1 MAITTPPTAT
11 SAAPSTSA
19 SGIIGNES
27 SLSSWAGPYVTEM
40 LGKGQALSNMPY
52 QAYTGPL
59 TAGPSQ
65 VQSNAFQG
73 IAGLTVS
80 PDQMK
85 AFTPSQFNTTE
96 ANRLMNPYLTTA
108 LEPQLAEARRQA
120 EITNLGNR
128 TAATRAGAFGGGRGA
143 LMESEGQRNLATL
156 LANLTGREYKSAYDT
171 AQNQFNVEQGL
182 GLQVAG
188 QGQQF
193 GLATLQ
199 KQADLG
205 AQQRAIEQ
213 EGVTADIN
221 QFKEERD
228 FPYKQVQYQQSLLQ
242 GLPLGTQSYSYAQPS
257 TFANVQGGA
266 AGLME
271 MYNRLFGSG
280 DKNAST

>member
-1 MAITTPPTAT
+1 
-11 SAAPSTSA
+11 
-19 SGIIGNES
+19 
-27 SLSSWAGPYVTEM
+27 
-40 LGKGQALSNMPY
+40 
-52 QAYTGPL
+52 
-59 TAGPSQ
+59 
-65 VQSNAFQG
+65 
-73 IAGLTVS
+73 
-80 PDQMK
+80 MK

-96 ANRLMNPYLTTA
+96 ANRLMNPYLTAA

-120 EITNLGNR
+120 EITNLANR

-143 LMESEGQRNLATL
+143 LMESEGQRNLASL
-156 LANLTGREYKSAYDT
+156 LANVTGREYKSAYDT

-182 GLQVAG
+182 GLQAAG

-213 EGVTADIN
+213 EGITADIN

-242 GLPLGTQSYSYAQPS
+242 GLPLATQSYSYAQPS
-257 TFANVQGGA
+257 TLASAAGGA

-271 MYNRLFGSG
+271 MYNKLFGSG
-280 DKNAST
+280 DKNAAK